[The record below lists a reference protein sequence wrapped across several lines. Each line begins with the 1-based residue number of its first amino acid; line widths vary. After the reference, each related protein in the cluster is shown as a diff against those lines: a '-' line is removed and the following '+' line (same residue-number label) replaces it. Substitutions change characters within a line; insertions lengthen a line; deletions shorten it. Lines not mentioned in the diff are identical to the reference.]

1 MGSSTDWSRKPRR
14 CPRSPSQRLFATT
27 AALVVAVVASFF
39 AAPGGVARASST
51 AFSVA
56 PEYLFEVLR
65 DWRNAKRLGP
75 VSTKVRANLAARAL
89 AVAEVARGRECYE
102 ALRFAAS
109 LDNSEGSAELLSARD
124 RALERVIALYRDD
137 GDIMG
142 EFVLR
147 VLRDDAHESALRASV
162 LATTTSNSVRAACE
176 FHAIEPVL
184 DRALEEGD
192 IEVAERARVLA
203 CLQRISEQYAD
214 SKHPLSARTWG
225 ELAAQ
230 FTLSLRD
237 LVLPG
242 EPAPE
247 IVGKDFSGIE
257 LRLSALRGRAVL
269 VCFWGDWC
277 MPARALYP
285 LQRTLQARF
294 ADRPFTILGV
304 NSDPEAQTA
313 SLVIAREELAW
324 PNLWEGREGTGG
336 AIATRWRIRVWPS
349 WYLIDAQGV
358 VRSRWRGAPARGE
371 LDRELERW
379 VPKLR
384 R

>member
-14 CPRSPSQRLFATT
+14 CPRSPSRRLRATT
-27 AALVVAVVASFF
+27 AALVAAVVASFF
-39 AAPGGVARASST
+39 MGTAGPARAASA
-51 AFSVA
+51 AFCVA

-65 DWRNAKRLGP
+65 DWRSAKRQGQ
-75 VSTKVRANLAARAL
+75 VSTKARAALAARAL
-89 AVAEVARGRECYE
+89 AVGEVARGRERYE

-124 RALERVIALYRDD
+124 RALERVIALYLDD

-162 LATTTSNSVRAACE
+162 LATTTSNAVRAACE

-184 DRALEEGD
+184 DRALEDGE
-192 IEVAERARVLA
+192 IAAAERERVLA
-203 CLQRISEQYAD
+203 CLQRISERYAD
-214 SKHPLSARTWG
+214 SKHPLSTKTWG
-225 ELAAQ
+225 ELAAE
-230 FTLSLRD
+230 FSVNLRD

-247 IVGKDFSGIE
+247 IIGRDLAGIE
-257 LRLSALRGRAVL
+257 LRLSALRGKTVL
-269 VCFWGDWC
+269 LCFWGDWC

-285 LQRTLQARF
+285 LQRTLAAHF
-294 ADRPFTILGV
+294 AGRAFTILGV
-304 NSDPEAQTA
+304 NSDPQAQTA
-313 SLVIAREELAW
+313 SAVIALEEMSW

-336 AIATRWRIRVWPS
+336 AIATRWRIRAWPS

-358 VRSRWRGAPARGE
+358 VRSRWRGAPAREE
-371 LDRELERW
+371 LDRELDRW